1 VNDITNSCTC
11 ITSDAII
18 ATTFTLVL
26 KGIKLVFRI
35 LLVIKNTHMKK
46 MKLPV
51 CAMII
56 MFIVA
61 CNSTKIVS
69 SWHEPNKTITISN
82 LNKVL
87 VVALFKNE
95 TTRHK
100 VEDEMVSYLAGKG
113 VVSYNYLNDN
123 FNKQNEDAIRQTIR
137 ADGFDGAI
145 TMRLIDVDKEQ
156 VYTPANTSLYPSYNR
171 TFSGYYFR
179 TWSYSYT
186 PGYYTTSKTYNIEI
200 NVYSIKEDKIIW
212 SALTETTDP
221 KGIEQMTERIAS
233 MVYKKMQHEGF
244 VQ

>member
-1 VNDITNSCTC
+1 MYKRKYLLLTG
-11 ITSDAII
+11 
-18 ATTFTLVL
+18 LVL
-26 KGIKLVFRI
+26 L
-35 LLVIKNTHMKK
+35 T
-46 MKLPV
+46 
-51 CAMII
+51 
-56 MFIVA
+56 A

-95 TTRHK
+95 TTKHK

-113 VVSYNYLNDN
+113 VVSYNYLDDS
-123 FNKQNEDAIRQTIR
+123 FNKKNEDAIRKAIK

-156 VYTPANTSLYPSYNR
+156 VYTPENTSLYPNYYRS
-171 TFSGYYFR
+171 FSGYYFR

-186 PGYYTTSKTYNIEI
+186 PGYYTTTKTYTIET

-221 KGIEQMTERIAS
+221 KGIEAMTEKVAS
-233 MVYKKMQHEGF
+233 MVYKKMQREGF

>member
-1 VNDITNSCTC
+1 MYKPKYLLLTG
-11 ITSDAII
+11 
-18 ATTFTLVL
+18 LVL
-26 KGIKLVFRI
+26 L
-35 LLVIKNTHMKK
+35 
-46 MKLPV
+46 
-51 CAMII
+51 A
-56 MFIVA
+56 A
-61 CNSTKIVS
+61 CSSTKIVS
-69 SWHEPNKTITISN
+69 SWHEPNKTITIGN

-95 TTRHK
+95 TTKHK

-113 VVSYNYLNDN
+113 VVSYNYLDEN
-123 FNKQNEDAIRQTIR
+123 FNKKNEEAIRKAIK

-156 VYTPANTSLYPSYNR
+156 VYTPENTSLYPNYYRS
-171 TFSGYYFR
+171 FSGYYFR

-186 PGYYTTSKTYNIEI
+186 PGYYTTTKTYTIET

-221 KGIEQMTERIAS
+221 KGIEQMTEKVAS
-233 MVYKKMQHEGF
+233 LVYKKMQHEGF